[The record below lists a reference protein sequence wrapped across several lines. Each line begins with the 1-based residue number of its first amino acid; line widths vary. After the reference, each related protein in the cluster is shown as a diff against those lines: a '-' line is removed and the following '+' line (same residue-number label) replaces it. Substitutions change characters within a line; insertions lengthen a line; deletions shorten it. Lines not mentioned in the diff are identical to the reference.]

1 MKRVTITMLFASFLR
16 FSIFPI
22 SGFGLLRG
30 WKFFQR
36 FPMQNRQ
43 FKIQFV
49 TILSVA
55 RVGFADCS
63 VWPIPDIECHFF
75 KGEL

>member
-1 MKRVTITMLFASFLR
+1 MKRVTITMLFASLLR

-30 WKFFQR
+30 WKFFRR
-36 FPMQNRQ
+36 FPIQNRQ

-55 RVGFADCS
+55 RVGFAQ
-63 VWPIPDIECHFF
+63 VQP
-75 KGEL
+75 G